1 MHADQLTTVRITRRM
16 LLRLLL
22 PLLGG
27 ALPCGAALAAI
38 QPLLGL
44 PELQPWLRRGGD
56 GVLRGP
62 FIELSREL
70 SSESGFRFHLYPAPY
85 ARLLAMLESGALDMM
100 IAIPSPRLAAL
111 ALEVVSLG
119 AERVVIAVPAGVLE
133 LAQMRG
139 RTVGQVRGTA
149 LAARE
154 LAGGGIVPYDTGSHV
169 QGWHMFQMGRL
180 DGVALPGTVFDRFI
194 RAQPKGRP
202 CSALAVRLTTLSLY
216 WSKHSATLAW
226 APALRSALRAC
237 GDGQL
242 LPRVM
247 GREPWIID
255 KGEPA

>member
-1 MHADQLTTVRITRRM
+1 MRTDQLSPARITRRM
-16 LLRLLL
+16 LLRLL
-22 PLLGG
+22 GG
-27 ALPCGAALAAI
+27 ALPCGAAPAAM

-44 PELQPWLRRGGD
+44 PELQPWLQRGAD

-70 SSESGFRFHLYPAPY
+70 CSESGFHFHLYPAPY
-85 ARLLAMLESGALDMM
+85 ARLLAMLESGAVDLMV
-100 IAIPSPRLAAL
+100 AIPSPRLLAQ

-119 AERVVIAVPAGVLE
+119 AESVVVAVPAGVAQLE
-133 LAQMRG
+133 QMKG

-149 LAARE
+149 LAAQE
-154 LAGGGIVPYDTGSHV
+154 LARSGIQAYDTGSHV

-194 RAQPKGRP
+194 RAQPAGRP
-202 CSALAVRLTTLSLY
+202 CSALAVRHTTLSLY
-216 WSKHSATLAW
+216 WSKQSATLAR

-237 GDGQL
+237 GNGQL

-247 GREPWIID
+247 GR
-255 KGEPA
+255 